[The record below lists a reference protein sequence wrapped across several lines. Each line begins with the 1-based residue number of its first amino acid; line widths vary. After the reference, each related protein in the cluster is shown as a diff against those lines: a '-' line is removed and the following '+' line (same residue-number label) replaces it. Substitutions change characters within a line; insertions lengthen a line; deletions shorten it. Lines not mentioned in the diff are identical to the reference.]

1 MKMRHVS
8 VGIAA
13 LAMLTAG
20 CGREPEVVS
29 QSPDAL
35 SVTALGSPHAYDD
48 IPSAHRFSAS
58 CALHDPSTSKDYL
71 LMLGGLDA
79 SGAETRD
86 WFLFDP
92 SRPNNQSP
100 SRQWIARGGFGSSRE
115 ARAFAKA
122 YSLFD
127 VNHHPI
133 ACVLVGGLNSAGNPL
148 ATYKFDYD
156 SGRGSSMQTIN
167 AGSMNTAR
175 GAFELL
181 PCGNGRLIAIGGAT
195 TLSGNPPRPGG
206 ATTSVEIW
214 NGINA
219 WTTASSVLN
228 TGRFLFGAAK
238 DAASDRY
245 FVAGGIAGD
254 GPSASIESIVVANAC
269 DPTQVTTQHDAS
281 IVLPAA
287 VAGNV
292 GLFDAAASGSV
303 TTFYSAGGEEAG
315 AGHATAN
322 VHRIDLDWSTFTN
335 TAIDARTAPSIPD
348 AVAIPTIA
356 RTGDLATSPYL
367 FIGGADKWDHAG
379 SATSKNVVN
388 KFTPGSGW
396 APKATLSHD
405 RLGAVATYLPTR
417 ARVYTTGGVAVST
430 GTPGASPVTT
440 EEIVP

>member
-1 MKMRHVS
+1 MKMRHVTL
-8 VGIAA
+8 GIAV
-13 LAMLTAG
+13 LAMAAG
-20 CGREPEVVS
+20 CGSGSNVVT

-35 SVTALGSPHAYDD
+35 SVTALGSPHGYDD
-48 IPSAHRFSAS
+48 IPSVHRFSAS
-58 CALHDPSTSKDYL
+58 CALHDPSTDKDYL
-71 LMLGGLDA
+71 LVLGGLDE

-92 SRPNNQSP
+92 SQPNNQSP
-100 SRQWIARGGFGSSRE
+100 SQQWIARGGFGSARD

-127 VNHHPI
+127 ADHHPT
-133 ACVLVGGLNSAGNPL
+133 ACVLVGGLNSAGSPL
-148 ATYKFDYD
+148 TTYRFNYD

-167 AGSMNTAR
+167 AGSMNSAH

-195 TLSGNPPRPGG
+195 TLSGSPLKPSA

-214 NGINA
+214 NGINT
-219 WTTASSVLN
+219 WTTASSVLS
-228 TGRFLFGAAK
+228 TGRFFFGAAK
-238 DAASDRY
+238 DASNDRY
-245 FVAGGIAGD
+245 VVAGGIAGD
-254 GPSASIESIVVANAC
+254 APSASIESIVVANAC

-287 VAGNV
+287 VGGNV

-315 AGHATAN
+315 VGGATAN

-335 TAIDARTAPSIPD
+335 TAIDARTPPSIPD
-348 AVAIPTIA
+348 AIAIPTIA

-367 FIGGADKWDHAG
+367 LIGGADTWDYAH

-396 APKATLSHD
+396 APKATLSND
-405 RLGAVATYLPTR
+405 RVGAVATYLPTR

-430 GTPGASPVTT
+430 GTFGTSPVTT